1 MPVSDA
7 DNNRILE
14 AFVDEQRPVLVA
26 VDFSEDSR
34 AAVLWASAFA
44 ARVGGRLVLLHVVH
58 DPADQPGYYRSVGMK
73 PPQTMEQAAAGML
86 DDFVARLKAEHPE
99 LATLHSAEHKLLSGL
114 PPGRIAEAAELLH
127 ARLIV
132 IGSRGMTGLP
142 HLLQGSVSERV
153 VELANG
159 PVVVIKAEENQRI
172 AAKKRKQ
179 EKKQKKK
186 REKQQGKQSTSAL
199 RSPEDAAQER
209 DVRGPDLA
217 DG

>member
-1 MPVSDA
+1 MSDT
-7 DNNRILE
+7 DNDHILK
-14 AFVDEQRPVLVA
+14 AFVDEHRPVLVA

-73 PPQTMEQAAAGML
+73 PLQTMEQAATGML

-99 LATLHSAEHKLLSGL
+99 LAALHTAEHKLLSGL
-114 PPGRIAEAAELLH
+114 PPGRIAETAELLQ
-127 ARLIV
+127 AKLIV

-172 AAKKRKQ
+172 AANKLKQ

-186 REKQQGKQSTSAL
+186 REKQQGKESTGAL
-199 RSPEDAAQER
+199 RSPEDAVQER

>member
-1 MPVSDA
+1 MSDGG
-7 DNNRILE
+7 NTHILE
-14 AFVDEQRPVLVA
+14 AFADEHRPVLVA

-34 AAVLWASAFA
+34 EAVLWASAFTD
-44 ARVGGRLVLLHVVH
+44 RVGGRLVVLHVVH

-73 PPQTMEQAAAGML
+73 PLQTMEQAAEDML
-86 DDFVARLKAEHPE
+86 GSFVAQLKAEHPG
-99 LATLHSAEHKLLSGL
+99 LAALHTAEVKLLRGL
-114 PPGRIAEAAELLH
+114 PPGRITEAAELLH
-127 ARLIV
+127 AKLIV

-179 EKKQKKK
+179 EKKQKKQRDK
-186 REKQQGKQSTSAL
+186 EQKKQARSAL
-199 RSPEDAAQER
+199 EPEETARQER
-209 DVRGPDLA
+209 DSGEA
-217 DG
+217 DHGDD